1 MEKVLLRDGEIT
13 LHTRERSNKWQ
24 MYINIKGTD
33 VFVRKSTGT
42 SNLDDA
48 AQIATKY
55 YDQLKSKATSASNSA
70 SGVIGWVDERLPILS
85 FVRDHLTNY
94 YAPKNFNFWYFFGS
108 LAFMILFLQIFT
120 GIFLAMHYKPDA
132 KLAFDSVEFIM
143 RDVNLGWLIRYMHST
158 GASAF
163 FVVVYLHMFRALM
176 YGSFKKPRE
185 LIWLFG
191 VFIYLA
197 LMAEAF
203 MGYLLPWGQMSYWG
217 AQVII
222 NLFTTIPFIG
232 PELGVWIRGDFA
244 ISDPTLTRFFAL
256 HIVAVPMVILLLVIL
271 HLAALHTVGSNNPDG
286 VEIKKYKD
294 ENGVPLDGVPFHPYY
309 TVKDFV
315 GIGVFLFLFS
325 TTVFFIPEMGGYFL
339 EHANF
344 IPANP
349 LVTPEHI
356 APVWYFTPFYSILRA
371 IPDPAFG
378 ALAMALSIVV
388 LFFLPWID
396 NNPIKSIRYR
406 SMLFRINLFVFVA
419 GFLILGYLG
428 VKAPTPLYSA
438 LALRFSEMYFIF
450 FALLFFYSKS
460 RGNFFSYIYAGAII
474 SLIAIY
480 DLTRINFDN
489 YILIIT
495 GLAFICAF
503 ILFMTI
509 SPLYTNLNKE
519 KEVPERVT
527 G

>member
-1 MEKVLLRDGEIT
+1 MSEYND
-13 LHTRERSNKWQ
+13 
-24 MYINIKGTD
+24 
-33 VFVRKSTGT
+33 KSEG
-42 SNLDDA
+42 
-48 AQIATKY
+48 
-55 YDQLKSKATSASNSA
+55 
-70 SGVIGWVDERLPILS
+70 SGVIGWVDARLPILS
-85 FVRDHLTNY
+85 FIKNHLTHY
-94 YAPKNFNFWYFFGS
+94 YTPKNFNFWYFFGS
-108 LAFMILFLQIFT
+108 LAFLILFLQIFT

-163 FVVVYLHMFRALM
+163 FIVVYLHMFRALM

-191 VFIYLA
+191 VFIYVA

-222 NLFTTIPFIG
+222 NLFTTIPFVG
-232 PELGVWIRGDFA
+232 PEIGIWIRGDFA
-244 ISDPTLTRFFAL
+244 ISDPTLTRFYAL

-271 HLAALHTVGSNNPDG
+271 HLSALHTVGSNNPDG
-286 VEIKKYKD
+286 VEIKKNKD
-294 ENGVPLDGVPFHPYY
+294 ANGVPLDGIPFHPYY

-315 GIGVFLFLFS
+315 GIGVFLFLFALA
-325 TTVFFIPEMGGYFL
+325 VFFVPEMGGYFL

-349 LVTPEHI
+349 LVTPDHI
-356 APVWYFTPFYSILRA
+356 APIWYFTPFYSILRA

-396 NNPIKSIRYR
+396 SNPIKSIRYR
-406 SMLFRINLFVFVA
+406 STLFKINLFVFVI

-428 VKAPTPLYSA
+428 VKSPTPLYNA

-450 FALLFFYSKS
+450 FAFLQFYSYARAS
-460 RGNFFSYIYAGAII
+460 SYTFIYSGMLIF
-474 SLIAIY
+474 LIAIY
-480 DLTRINFDN
+480 DILRINSDN
-489 YILIIT
+489 YIMVLT
-495 GLAFICAF
+495 GLALVCIF
-503 ILFMTI
+503 ILFMTLA
-509 SPLYTNLNKE
+509 PLYSNLNAE
-519 KEVPERVT
+519 KEVPDRITE
-527 G
+527 

>member
-1 MEKVLLRDGEIT
+1 MSEI
-13 LHTRERSNKWQ
+13 SGK
-24 MYINIKGTD
+24 IND
-33 VFVRKSTGT
+33 
-42 SNLDDA
+42 NNA
-48 AQIATKY
+48 P
-55 YDQLKSKATSASNSA
+55 
-70 SGVIGWVDERLPILS
+70 SGVIGWIDERLPILS
-85 FVRDHLTNY
+85 FVRNHLTHY
-94 YAPKNFNFWYFFGS
+94 YTPKNFNFWYFFGS
-108 LAFMILFLQIFT
+108 LAFLILFLQIFT

-232 PELGVWIRGDFA
+232 PELGIWIRGDFA

-286 VEIKKYKD
+286 VEIKKHKD
-294 ENGVPLDGVPFHPYY
+294 ENGIPLDGIPFHPYY

-315 GIGVFLFLFS
+315 GIGVFLFLFAL
-325 TTVFFIPEMGGYFL
+325 TVFFIPEMGGYFL

-349 LVTPEHI
+349 LVTPDHI

-371 IPDPAFG
+371 IPDPAYG
-378 ALAMALSIVV
+378 ALAMAMSIVV
-388 LFFLPWID
+388 LFFMPWID
-396 NNPIKSIRYR
+396 SNPIKSIRYR
-406 SMLFRINLFVFVA
+406 SMLFRINLFVFVI

-450 FALLFFYSKS
+450 FALLYFYSS
-460 RGNFFSYIYAGAII
+460 ARGNLFSYIFTGAII
-474 SLIAIY
+474 FLIAVY
-480 DLTRINFDN
+480 DFARITSDN
-489 YILIIT
+489 YISVLI
-495 GLAFICAF
+495 GLASVCIFIM
-503 ILFMTI
+503 FMTLT
-509 SPLYTNLNKE
+509 PLYSNLNKE